1 MWELL
6 KDYRISLAAALLVVM
21 TVLWV
26 RDWQFSTFVTRSD
39 VRQADSALD
48 ARFASLLTM
57 TEENTRIIEKNFN
70 EFRLYTA
77 VKSVESYEDTLYQ
90 YERDVA
96 RDGITKSSAAR
107 GQDLRTRLAK
117 AQGYK
122 NCILEGKADCE
133 ELLKMWRER

>member
-6 KDYRISLAAALLVVM
+6 KDYRISLAATLLVVM

-77 VKSVESYEDTLYQ
+77 VKSVEAYEDTLYQ